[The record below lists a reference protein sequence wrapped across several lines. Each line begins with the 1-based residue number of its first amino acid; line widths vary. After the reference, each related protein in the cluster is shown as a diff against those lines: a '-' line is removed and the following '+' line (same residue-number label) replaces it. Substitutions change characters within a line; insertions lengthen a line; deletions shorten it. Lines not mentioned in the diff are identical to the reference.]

1 MPTAPATSTRIVGDD
16 HEADRLLWKHTH
28 PDRDPDGYLS
38 DNQRIEIAGTQLRV
52 LHTPG
57 HTPGAVCFHLPD
69 LATVFTDD
77 TLWGASWCPHKP
89 DLSRLGWKRL
99 PGRAPRS

>member
-77 TLWGASWCPHKP
+77 TLWGGGELVPP
-89 DLSRLGWKRL
+89 
-99 PGRAPRS
+99 